1 MRIFLLT
8 IFLGIGISQLTGQDI
23 PPRLYINQTV
33 VASDSVRI
41 NYEINYG
48 GFVELHLFDEEGK
61 KVWINGNVKRRLGRY
76 VFQIPSRPLKAEMR
90 YTFFLRYKGEEYHG
104 SFYAI

>member
-1 MRIFLLT
+1 MAF
-8 IFLGIGISQLTGQDI
+8 GVAQVTGQDI
-23 PPRLYINQTV
+23 PPRLYINQTS

-48 GFVELHLFDEEGK
+48 GYVELHLFEEDGK

-76 VFQIPSRPLKAEMR
+76 VFRIPARALKADMR
-90 YTFFLRYKGEEYHG
+90 YTFFLRYKGEAYHG
-104 SFYAI
+104 SFYGI

>member
-1 MRIFLLT
+1 MRLFLVSLFM
-8 IFLGIGISQLTGQDI
+8 IVAVSAVSAQEI
-23 PPRLYINQTV
+23 PPRLYINQTN

-48 GFVELHLFDEEGK
+48 GYVELHLFDDDGK

-76 VFQIPSRPLKAEMR
+76 IFRVPARPLKAEMR

-104 SFYAI
+104 SFYSL

>member
-1 MRIFLLT
+1 MRIFLLSL
-8 IFLGIGISQLTGQDI
+8 FVCFGIAQVNAQDI
-23 PPRLYINQTV
+23 PPRLYINQTN

-61 KVWINGNVKRRLGRY
+61 KIWINGDVKRRLGRY
-76 VFQIPSRPLKAEMR
+76 VFQIPTGPLKADMR

-104 SFYAI
+104 SFYGI